1 MRFAL
6 TTLSTLSNVFVLF
19 IFANYIAVKFK
30 WISSRADTGMALIVG
45 MIMFGFQRPCYL
57 SLYAFTWW
65 ECPTAQIMSVISA
78 ISIIAWLVWAWCHG

>member
-45 MIMFGFQRPCYL
+45 MIMFGFPATLL
-57 SLYAFTWW
+57 S
-65 ECPTAQIMSVISA
+65 
-78 ISIIAWLVWAWCHG
+78 